1 MNLKV
6 KLNFLLAKLGLLF
19 MRGNNKQLKSGKE
32 EGYVLLDNL
41 VLNLDE
47 LECGYDINNEKFKDN
62 LDIVPLSINE
72 FIATAEMNSNLE
84 KLLLLKSC

>member
-47 LECGYDINNEKFKDN
+47 LKNFNKD
-62 LDIVPLSINE
+62 
-72 FIATAEMNSNLE
+72 FITIGIQSKDEVRKDL
-84 KLLLLKSC
+84 

>member
-47 LECGYDINNEKFKDN
+47 LKNFNKD
-62 LDIVPLSINE
+62 
-72 FIATAEMNSNLE
+72 FITIGIQSKDEVSKDL
-84 KLLLLKSC
+84 